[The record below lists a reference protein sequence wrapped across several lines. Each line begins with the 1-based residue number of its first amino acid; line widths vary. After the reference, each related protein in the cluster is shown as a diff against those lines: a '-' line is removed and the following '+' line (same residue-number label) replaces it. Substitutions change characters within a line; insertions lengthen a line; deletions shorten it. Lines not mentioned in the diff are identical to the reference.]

1 MLSVTISNLDSFVS
15 YTVSFLVM
23 QILKIIIDSCSKY
36 SSKKNQYY
44 FTIRNITVWQTH
56 SEEPI
61 CHLLHK
67 SLGSAFDLLFLI
79 SSDDCL
85 ICFDQNVKAI
95 LHTICMKDVHCAQ
108 SFCAPYFQHEF
119 HDSLCSPQICG
130 GSSLMPKEIGNASRQ
145 RVD

>member
-1 MLSVTISNLDSFVS
+1 MLEHILRKMPHLQMQDINFFIIMVFLVKFIVDQHYLPKLWIYSFDLLIIMLSVTISNLDSFVS

-36 SSKKNQYY
+36 SSKKNQYD

-61 CHLLHK
+61 RHLLHK

-85 ICFDQNVKAI
+85 ICFD
-95 LHTICMKDVHCAQ
+95 
-108 SFCAPYFQHEF
+108 
-119 HDSLCSPQICG
+119 
-130 GSSLMPKEIGNASRQ
+130 
-145 RVD
+145 